1 MNLLKPW
8 NFIGTAST
16 VVLMTSLIFF
26 LPVLSHP
33 VWAEAS
39 TAEKMNL
46 NLVVDAKTLKF
57 QDVNHSKKPVP
68 GDFSTVLGT
77 LFPAAPANN
86 TQIGTYRCFF
96 PWEGWVNSTQGVP
109 VTLGT
114 QVFDMKNKGEIV
126 VVGDEPSVEAVGK
139 PVSGVIAGGTGN
151 FTGIRGTAT
160 LTAEPMQGTNIP
172 VKVQFDILH

>member
-1 MNLLKPW
+1 
-8 NFIGTAST
+8 
-16 VVLMTSLIFF
+16 
-26 LPVLSHP
+26 
-33 VWAEAS
+33 
-39 TAEKMNL
+39 MNL

-68 GDFSTVLGT
+68 GDFSTVLEN
-77 LFPAAPANN
+77 LFPAASANN

-114 QVFDMKNKGEIV
+114 QVFDLKNKGQIV
-126 VVGDEPSVEAVGK
+126 VAGEELSVEAVGK
-139 PVSGVIAGGTGN
+139 GN

-172 VKVQFDILH
+172 IKVQFDILH

>member
-1 MNLLKPW
+1 
-8 NFIGTAST
+8 
-16 VVLMTSLIFF
+16 MTSLIFF
-26 LPVLSHP
+26 LALLSHP
-33 VWAEAS
+33 VWAAAA

-77 LFPAAPANN
+77 LFPVAPANN

-96 PWEGWVNSTQGVP
+96 PREGWVNSTQGA
-109 VTLGT
+109 VTLAT
-114 QVFDMKNKGEIV
+114 QVYDMKNKGQIV

-139 PVSGVIAGGTGN
+139 PVAGVIHNDSKYEQNGIN
-151 FTGIRGTAT
+151 FLPA
-160 LTAEPMQGTNIP
+160 
-172 VKVQFDILH
+172 K

>member
-1 MNLLKPW
+1 M
-8 NFIGTAST
+8 
-16 VVLMTSLIFF
+16 MTSLIVF
-26 LPVLSHP
+26 LPLLSHP
-33 VWAEAS
+33 VFAAAAA
-39 TAEKMNL
+39 AEKMNL

-68 GDFSTVLGT
+68 GDLSTVLGT
-77 LFPAAPANN
+77 LFPGAPANN
-86 TQIGTYRCFF
+86 TQIGTYRCTF

-109 VTLGT
+109 VTLSI
-114 QVFDMKNKGEIV
+114 QVFDMKNKGQIV

-139 PVSGVIAGGTGN
+139 PVAGVIAGGTGN

-172 VKVQFDILH
+172 VKVEFDIMH